1 MFKAAR
7 VPSLLLPY
15 HDKLRAA
22 CLGFSA
28 PLPETHTLRPG
39 RSGGG
44 DHPVGGKDNSRP
56 VGEPSSNKRPIGAPD
71 DEGANRG
78 HH

>member
-1 MFKAAR
+1 MLKAAR
-7 VPSLLLPY
+7 VPSRLLPY
-15 HDKLRAA
+15 HNELRAA
-22 CLGFSA
+22 CLGFPA

-44 DHPVGGKDNSRP
+44 DHPVGGKDNSRS
-56 VGEPSSNKRPIGAPD
+56 VGEPGSKERPIRAPD